1 MHEGLSAGDRKTKR
15 LAGRV
20 EEESGRV
27 AAEAVVVATVL
38 VLFVAGGARGPTG
51 HALVMTGIL
60 GGVLATG
67 WCVHYVLAR
76 VASVIPRWYP
86 FASVTIHGLVVGWHA
101 LALMAPAEPLFTSY
115 LLLVFLAL
123 HSLRLSPTVVLFA
136 GGLYA
141 AELAGLG
148 VYLATHGTA
157 GLIDAHPLAGV
168 LPGTV
173 LPLGMVAVRPV
184 LLLAAT
190 ACLWWLVR
198 TVDHLLTVQATLFRE
213 REETLAQAT
222 RELERIVQTRTNQ
235 WRAAVTDHAR
245 LAERERI
252 AQQLHDGLAKSV
264 AGLALELGALAGRA
278 RSEPALAEE
287 LDRAA
292 GLARQLVSEAR
303 NTLAEVREP
312 LGLFSL
318 PDLLKADARLFSART
333 GIEAVIR
340 LTGSC
345 PSLPDGASQDLRDI
359 VAEALDNAARHSAAT
374 CVQIGVESDDEV
386 LTIVVEDNGHGL
398 AHDVAWNHLAESRHY
413 GLLGIRERSRHLG
426 ADCRIAAHG
435 RLGGVSV
442 RIHMPVPPKGM
453 VSGE

>member
-1 MHEGLSAGDRKTKR
+1 MHEGKTV
-15 LAGRV
+15 RV
-20 EEESGRV
+20 GKESGRV
-27 AAEAVVVATVL
+27 AAEAVVVAAVL

-51 HALVMTGIL
+51 HALVTTGIL
-60 GGVLATG
+60 GGVLAAG
-67 WCVHYVLAR
+67 WGVHYVLAR
-76 VASVIPRWYP
+76 LATVVPRWYP
-86 FASVTIHGLVVGWHA
+86 FVSVAIHGLVVGWHA

-115 LLLVFLAL
+115 LFLVFLAL

-148 VYLATHGTA
+148 VYLATQGTV

-173 LPLGMVAVRPV
+173 LPLGMIAIRPV

-190 ACLWWLVR
+190 ACSWWLVR
-198 TVDHLLTVQATLFRE
+198 TVDHLLTAQAALFRE
-213 REETLAQAT
+213 REEAHAHAT
-222 RELERIVQTRTNQ
+222 RELERRVETRTNQ
-235 WRAAVTDHAR
+235 WRAAVTDQAR

-264 AGLALELGALAGRA
+264 AGLALELGALAGQA
-278 RSEPALAEE
+278 RGDPALAEE

-303 NTLAEVREP
+303 NALAEVREP

-318 PDLLKADARLFSART
+318 PDVLTADARLFSART
-333 GIEAVIR
+333 GIEAAIR
-340 LTGSC
+340 VTGSW
-345 PSLPDGASQDLRDI
+345 PPLPDGAAQELRGI
-359 VAEALDNAARHSAAT
+359 VAEALDNVARHSAAT
-374 CVQIGVESDDEV
+374 RVQIGVECHDQV
-386 LTIVVEDNGHGL
+386 LTIVVEDDGHGL

-413 GLLGIRERSRHLG
+413 GLLGMRERSRRLDG
-426 ADCRIAAHG
+426 DCRIAAHG
-435 RLGGVSV
+435 RMGGVSV
-442 RIHMPVPPKGM
+442 RIYVPLPQKGM
-453 VSGE
+453 VSGD